1 MEIEDDSRHEEIIS
15 SNNNDH
21 IHQILRELKGK
32 KISKFILLFLNIVL
46 ILIGG
51 SGGPLILRFYFLHG
65 GKRKWFNAFL
75 QTAGFPFLLVPIF
88 FSFFCRH
95 SRTNRRRFLLTPT
108 LLLHCTIIG
117 LITGIADYLYSYG
130 LSSLPVSTASLL
142 ISLQLG
148 FTAVFAFFIVK
159 HKFNSFTVNS
169 VVLLTLG
176 AVVLA
181 VHANGDRPD
190 GESEAKYYLG
200 FIMKLVA
207 SVIYALVL
215 PLVELMY
222 MRAAQEVTYALIME
236 MQFVIGLSATVFCAI
251 GMAVNKD
258 FQ

>member
-117 LITGIADYLYSYG
+117 LITGEACSINNAIPREGKHFGGHGEAEYYQVIFFAAVLAQFFLLGVVGTIKYSSALLG
-130 LSSLPVSTASLL
+130 GIIVAVCVPVTEVFAVFFFHEKFDGEKGVALALSLWGTASYFYGEYKEYNNSKAAQLL
-142 ISLQLG
+142 PL
-148 FTAVFAFFIVK
+148 
-159 HKFNSFTVNS
+159 
-169 VVLLTLG
+169 
-176 AVVLA
+176 
-181 VHANGDRPD
+181 
-190 GESEAKYYLG
+190 
-200 FIMKLVA
+200 
-207 SVIYALVL
+207 SVISKSTEESV
-215 PLVELMY
+215 
-222 MRAAQEVTYALIME
+222 
-236 MQFVIGLSATVFCAI
+236 
-251 GMAVNKD
+251 K
-258 FQ
+258 